1 MNKYNLTD
9 DDFEVLDRCGF
20 DDYAIDFSFIDSTL
34 VVAILAACRKW
45 LAERDTKH
53 E

>member
-1 MNKYNLTD
+1 VSKYNLTD

-20 DDYAIDFSFIDSTL
+20 NDYDIDFSFIDSTL
-34 VVAILAACRKW
+34 VLAILATCRKW
-45 LAERDTKH
+45 LAEKDTEH